1 MLHTESTYSIRLVD
15 FILLGNSKAVVLIQ
29 DNRSDIYFSVTF
41 DKGIIERNR
50 QMVESWHRMV
60 RQA

>member
-1 MLHTESTYSIRLVD
+1 MHIDSTYSIRLVD
-15 FILLGNSKAVVLIQ
+15 FILLGNSKAVVFIQ
-29 DNRSDIYFSVTF
+29 DHRSDIYFSATF

-50 QMVESWHRMV
+50 QMVESRHRMM